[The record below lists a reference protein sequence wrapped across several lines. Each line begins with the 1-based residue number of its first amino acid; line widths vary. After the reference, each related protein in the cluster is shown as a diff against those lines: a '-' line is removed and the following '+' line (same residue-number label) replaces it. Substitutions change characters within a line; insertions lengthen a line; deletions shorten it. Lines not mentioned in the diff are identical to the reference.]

1 MKPIVIGS
9 VLDKLFKS
17 GAEAENGKAR
27 STCNGCK
34 QTVADH
40 AKDKIVHIIKCA
52 ESEKGLRVE
61 VANHALN
68 KCNSLSEVVKVAAR
82 ALVEAENAET
92 RQPPSVHTG
101 ASASGRPNL
110 AQPGLAAFGV
120 RAYSKEQIAKWEAA
134 VARFVH
140 ENGLPMTITST
151 SQWKDMIGVLVG
163 SGLAQREL
171 NVTRR
176 SLSCKL
182 LDNLEAEIDEKVYTH
197 FERNVMPGCATLIT
211 DSVTDEKGGSV
222 CNSGVYVR
230 ARIGAHVW
238 RVF

>member
-9 VLDKLFKS
+9 VLDKLFKG
-17 GAEAENGKAR
+17 GAVAENGTPR
-27 STCNGCK
+27 STCKGCQK
-34 QTVADH
+34 IVANH
-40 AKDKIVHIIKCA
+40 TKDKIAHVIKCDD
-52 ESEKGLRVE
+52 SEQGLRVE
-61 VANHALN
+61 VARHALIN
-68 KCNSLSEVVKVAAR
+68 CNSLSELVKGAAR
-82 ALVEAENAET
+82 ALVAAENAET
-92 RQPPSVHTG
+92 RQQPSVHTG
-101 ASASGRPNL
+101 ASTSGRPNL

-151 SQWKDMIGVLVG
+151 SQWKEMIGVLAG
-163 SGLAQREL
+163 SGLAEREL

-176 SLSCKL
+176 SLAGRL
-182 LDNLEAEIDEKVYTH
+182 LDNLEAEIDDKVFMH
-197 FERNVMPGCATLIT
+197 FEHNVMPGCATLIT
-211 DSVTDEKGGSV
+211 DSVTDDKGGSV

-230 ARIGAHVW
+230 ARTGAHVW

>member
-27 STCNGCK
+27 SKCNACQK
-34 QTVADH
+34 TVADH
-40 AKDKIVHIIKCA
+40 AKDKIVHVIKCE
-52 ESEKGLRVE
+52 ESEKGLRVD
-61 VANHALN
+61 VARHALN
-68 KCNSLSEVVKVAAR
+68 YCNSLSEVVKVAAR
-82 ALVEAENAET
+82 TLVTAENAAT
-92 RQPPSVHTG
+92 RQPSSVHTG

-110 AQPGLAAFGV
+110 AQHGLAAFGV

-151 SQWKDMIGVLVG
+151 SQWKEMIGVLAG
-163 SGLAQREL
+163 SGLAEREL

-176 SLSCKL
+176 SLSGRL
-182 LDNLEAEIDEKVYTH
+182 LDDLEAEIDEKVYAH

-230 ARIGAHVW
+230 ARTGAHAW